1 MTYLNISRQENRSTT
16 RPDSKANIV
25 GTIGASAEWGQEYLY
40 SFTPDVD
47 MDFVLRLLGSKQK
60 GGDISHAT
68 RLRLRENT
76 RKVLELIS
84 PKIIT
89 KIYEIRKTYK
99 EYIELANGIEFK
111 SRKLARYLK
120 GADRIMVLA
129 GTVGID
135 IDVEIDRMLGEK
147 RLADAYT
154 LDALGSGSVE
164 SLVEKFHRE
173 ATDQLLQDNYISG
186 LRFSPGYCDWPIAEQ
201 HKLFSL
207 FNAERIGLQLEPSG
221 LMQPRKSISAVF
233 GIFDELHAKELTSN
247 NPCQHCAKKDC
258 IARRT

>member
-1 MTYLNISRQENRSTT
+1 MTYLNISRQEDRTKT
-16 RPDSKANIV
+16 RPVSRAEIAS
-25 GTIGASAEWGQEYLY
+25 TIGTSAEWGKEYLY
-40 SFTPDVD
+40 SFAPDVD

-60 GGDISHAT
+60 GQDISHAT
-68 RLRLRENT
+68 RLRLSENN
-76 RKVLELIS
+76 RRALDLIS

-89 KIYEIRKTYK
+89 RIYKIRKTYK
-99 EYIELANGIEFK
+99 DHIELTNRIEFK

-120 GADRIMVLA
+120 GADRVMVLA

-135 IDVEIDRMLGEK
+135 IDVEIDRLLGEK
-147 RLADAYT
+147 RLADAYI

-164 SLVEKFHRE
+164 SLVDKFHRE
-173 ATDQLLQDNYISG
+173 TTDQLLQDNYISG

-207 FNAERIGLQLEPSG
+207 LNAERVGLRLEPSG

-233 GIFDELHAKELTSN
+233 GIFDELHAKKVTSN
-247 NPCQHCAKKDC
+247 NPCLHCEKKDC